1 MRRKGSAVVDA
12 GGAHEAPQQPPGPP
26 APAARS
32 GALSARARYGFAIG
46 DFGFN
51 LYWQGLGLFLIYF
64 QTDVLGIPAAWAG
77 ACYLIASVWD
87 GMTDP
92 VMGVIA
98 DRMRTRWGKY
108 RPFLLFGSVPLAIAF
123 ALAFSAPRLSLPWL
137 IVYSLLSQMV
147 VRALYTALAIPYSSL
162 SAAITRDSAERTALI
177 GLRMQCA
184 FLGGVAVAYLMP
196 ALANR
201 LGGTATRSGYA
212 LAALVIGALA
222 TAAFLLCFVSVREP
236 RQRDRLATAMP
247 SLVPDA
253 RAFLGVVRGSGPLLR
268 LLLGKFLINFTLTMH
283 TRNMVYFF
291 KYVLGAVDAV
301 RYAVPLLTAASVISV
316 PLWVWI
322 IRRSSKRSAWVL
334 GSLATA
340 AFTLCLQLPVQ
351 IPLPLAVALL
361 SAVAASS
368 TAYAVCFWAMLP
380 DTVEYN
386 EWRCGRRD
394 EAKVFGVASFTQKIA
409 MGLSA
414 VTAGLYLDA
423 SGFIANQAQSPAS
436 LGAIR
441 STMALI
447 PAAGAVLSMLVM
459 RGYRL
464 DDAVHGRIVRELE
477 ARQRDQ
483 DDLIP
488 ASRPPKRQPRADP
501 AVGG

>member
-1 MRRKGSAVVDA
+1 MVQKGNGV
-12 GGAHEAPQQPPGPP
+12 
-26 APAARS
+26 AAR
-32 GALSARARYGFAIG
+32 LSARARYGFAIG

-51 LYWQGLGLFLIYF
+51 VYWQGLGLFLIYF

-98 DRMRTRWGKY
+98 DRTRTRWGKY

-123 ALAFSAPRLSLPWL
+123 ALAFSAPRLPLPWL
-137 IVYSLLSQMV
+137 IAYTLVMQML

-162 SAAITRDSAERTALI
+162 SVAITRDSAERTTLT

-196 ALANR
+196 ALAGW
-201 LGGTATRSGYA
+201 LGNAQTRNGYE

-222 TAAFLLCFVSVREP
+222 TASFLLCFVSVREP
-236 RQRDRLATAMP
+236 TPRAAAASAME
-247 SLVPDA
+247 SLLPDA
-253 RAFLGVVRGSGPLLR
+253 KAFLQVARGSGPLLR
-268 LLLGKFLINFTLTMH
+268 LLLGKFLLNFTLTMH
-283 TRNMVYFF
+283 TRNIVYFF

-301 RYAVPLLTAASVISV
+301 RYAVPLLTAASLVSV
-316 PLWVWI
+316 PVWVWV
-322 IRRSSKRSAWVL
+322 IRRSSKRTAWIL
-334 GSLATA
+334 GSVVTA
-340 AFTLCLQLPVQ
+340 IFAACLQLPVQ
-351 IPLPLAVALL
+351 FPLPVAIGLLA
-361 SAVAASS
+361 AVAAGF

-386 EWRCGRRD
+386 EWRFGRRD
-394 EAKVFGVASFTQKIA
+394 EAKVFGIASFTQKIA

-414 VTAGLYLDA
+414 VSAGIYLEA
-423 SGFIANQAQSPAS
+423 SGFVANQPQSPES
-436 LGAIR
+436 IEAIR
-441 STMALI
+441 SMMGFI
-447 PAAGAVLSMLVM
+447 PAAGAVLSLLVM

-477 ARQRDQ
+477 ARQQ
-483 DDLIP
+483 
-488 ASRPPKRQPRADP
+488 
-501 AVGG
+501 G

>member
-1 MRRKGSAVVDA
+1 MV
-12 GGAHEAPQQPPGPP
+12 GAAEANRPQQPSGSR
-26 APAARS
+26 AAL
-32 GALSARARYGFAIG
+32 GGLSARARYGFAVG

-98 DRMRTRWGKY
+98 DRTRSRWGKY
-108 RPFLLFGSVPLAIAF
+108 RPFLLFGSAPLAIAF
-123 ALAFSAPRLSLPWL
+123 ALVFSAPRLPLPWL
-137 IVYSLLSQMV
+137 IVYSMLTQMA

-162 SAAITRDSAERTALI
+162 SAAITRDSGERTALI

-196 ALANR
+196 ALASWF
-201 LGGTATRSGYA
+201 GGPETRSAYE
-212 LAALVIGALA
+212 LAALVIGTLA

-236 RQRDRLATAMP
+236 RQGGPDAAVMP
-247 SLVPDA
+247 SLLPDA
-253 RAFLGVVRGSGPLLR
+253 KAFLRVVRASGPLLR

-316 PLWVWI
+316 PFWVWI
-322 IRRSSKRSAWVL
+322 IRRSSKRNAWIL

-340 AFTLCLQLPVQ
+340 AFTLCLQLPVRL
-351 IPLPLAVALL
+351 PLPVAVALL
-361 SAVAASS
+361 GAVAASS

-386 EWRCGRRD
+386 EWRSGRRD
-394 EAKVFGVASFTQKIA
+394 EAKVFGIASFTQKIA

-414 VTAGLYLDA
+414 ASAGLYLDA
-423 SGFIANQAQSPAS
+423 SGFTANQPQSPEA

-441 STMALI
+441 SIMGWI
-447 PAAGAVLSMLVM
+447 PAAGALMSLLVM

-464 DDAVHGRIVRELE
+464 DDAVHGRIVRALD
-477 ARQRDQ
+477 ARQH
-483 DDLIP
+483 DLDGFKP
-488 ASRPPKRQPRADP
+488 EGRPRKPRRRADP
-501 AVGG
+501 AERG